1 MILGYEVEEVKKG
14 FAKIR
19 QEKYDKN
26 PDRYIF
32 HIQVY

>member
-1 MILGYEVEEVKKG
+1 MENLKKG

-26 PDRYIF
+26 PEKYDF
-32 HIQVY
+32 HIQIY